1 VTLRLGPFKLSW
13 LGKDSRKNDPYWD
26 FFINTPPAD
35 LANTVTDLIRNAPPG
50 NIFPT
55 KADIHTPEITS
66 SHVKEMARYFGAD
79 LVGIAKLPSPLPS
92 PKGRGNSDVSSIDS
106 PLPSAEGRGHP
117 DAASLAPVLPSP
129 PGRGKGEGLEEY
141 PFAVV
146 CVVRAEHDPRSAQG
160 IGGQVPVQNG
170 LFITFVLSAWIR
182 ELGFHA
188 TPAQDPDAEKLAETA
203 GLGKLDAAGRLVTR
217 QYGTQVYVA
226 DIIRTDLP
234 LAADGIQT

>member
-1 VTLRLGPFKLSW
+1 MTLRSGPFKLPW
-13 LGKDSRKNDPYWD
+13 LRKDSRKNDPYWD

-50 NIFPT
+50 NVFPT

-66 SHVKEMARYFGAD
+66 SHVKEMACYFGAD
-79 LVGIAKLPSPLPS
+79 LVGIAKLLSPLPS
-92 PKGRGNSDVSSIDS
+92 PKGRGDS
-106 PLPSAEGRGHP
+106 N
-117 DAASLAPVLPSP
+117 AASLAPVLPSP
-129 PGRGKGEGLEEY
+129 PGRGEGEGLVEEY

-146 CVVRAEHDPRSAQG
+146 CAVRAEYDPRTAPG

-188 TPAQDPDAEKLAETA
+188 TPAQDPDAEKLAEIA

-217 QYGTQVYVA
+217 QYGTQVHVV

-234 LAADGIQT
+234 LAADGSASEP